1 MRRNILIFVLILV
14 AITVLAF
21 LLVFRPQS
29 QNITEAREEADAAE
43 QEVQRLRLELQ
54 RRQALREEAAELR
67 ADAVRLDAAMP
78 TDDPQL
84 ARLILQLQE
93 SADASGIEWI
103 SVSPSLPQAVEGDP
117 SVLEVNL
124 SLNVQGGYFQV
135 QDYITRLENLARAVK
150 ILSTGLSPSEL
161 PELGVQLQAKVFMR
175 AAQTS
180 AELEQ

>member
-14 AITVLAF
+14 AVTVAAF
-21 LLVFRPQS
+21 LLVYRPQS
-29 QNITEAREEADAAE
+29 QNITEAREEADVAE
-43 QEVQRLRLELQ
+43 QDVQRLRLELA
-54 RRQALREEAAELR
+54 RREALREQAAELR
-67 ADAVRLDAAMP
+67 AEAVRLDAAMP

-103 SVSPSLPQAVEGDP
+103 SVSPSLPAAVEGNP
-117 SVLEVNL
+117 GVLEINL

-150 ILSTGLSPSEL
+150 VLSTGLSPGEL
-161 PELGVQLQAKVFMR
+161 PELTVQLQGKVFMR
-175 AAQTS
+175 AAQVP